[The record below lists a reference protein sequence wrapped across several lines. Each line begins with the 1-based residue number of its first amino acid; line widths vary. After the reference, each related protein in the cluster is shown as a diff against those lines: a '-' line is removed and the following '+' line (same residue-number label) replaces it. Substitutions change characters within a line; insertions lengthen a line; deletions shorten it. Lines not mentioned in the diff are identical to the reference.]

1 MKVDVYFDIVCPW
14 CYIGERRFLRAL
26 AESGATDVELE
37 FRPFQLDPGA
47 PAETRPLGEYLTRRF
62 GAMAESM
69 QRRVSE
75 QAAGEGIAID
85 WDRALIANT
94 ARAHRLVRL
103 ATLEYGAGE
112 QRGLVEALFRF
123 HFSEGGD
130 LGDVEQLATL
140 AASAGIDRGRALE
153 WLTSEEGERD
163 VRAALT
169 DARGIGVQSV
179 PTFVFDD
186 QFGLE
191 GAQPAETFV
200 AAMAEV
206 RERTAAGTREA

>member
-112 QRGLVEALFRF
+112 HCDPPGVAQEAAPLI
-123 HFSEGGD
+123 HD
-130 LGDVEQLATL
+130 
-140 AASAGIDRGRALE
+140 AAPFGRGRLHTGPE
-153 WLTSEEGERD
+153 KWQR
-163 VRAALT
+163 R
-169 DARGIGVQSV
+169 
-179 PTFVFDD
+179 
-186 QFGLE
+186 
-191 GAQPAETFV
+191 
-200 AAMAEV
+200 
-206 RERTAAGTREA
+206 